1 MEDLQNKVITKR
13 IGRQSTYC
21 QETVGVICERL
32 ASGESLRKICSDDDM
47 PAISA
52 VFKWLSDNKTF
63 AEQYARAREV
73 QADTLF
79 DEILEIADNG
89 QNDTYTDDQGN
100 IRTDQDVI
108 ARSRLRVDSRK
119 WMAGKLRP
127 KVYGDKIAIGGADGL
142 PPIAVQSG
150 PDLSKLSASDL
161 LALEAILSRAGE
173 GS

>member
-1 MEDLQNKVITKR
+1 M
-13 IGRQSTYC
+13 GRPSNYS
-21 QETVGVICERL
+21 QEIVSAICERL
-32 ASGESLRKICSDDDM
+32 ANGESLRKICADDDM

-52 VFKWLSDNKTF
+52 VFQWLSLHKEF

-89 QNDTYTDDQGN
+89 QNDTYTDENGN

-127 KVYGDKIAIGGADGL
+127 KVYGDKLALGGADDL
-142 PPIAVQSG
+142 PPINQSLTVQFVG
-150 PDLSKLSASDL
+150 Q
-161 LALEAILSRAGE
+161 
-173 GS
+173 